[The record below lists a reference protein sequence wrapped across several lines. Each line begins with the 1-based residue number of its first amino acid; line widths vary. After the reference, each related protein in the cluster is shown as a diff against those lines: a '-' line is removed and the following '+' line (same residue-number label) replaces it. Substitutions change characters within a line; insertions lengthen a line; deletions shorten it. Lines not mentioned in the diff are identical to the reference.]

1 MEGQM
6 DTEQTGTEGGNSNG
20 SSSSE
25 RVAEAMAPMTELV
38 ESLQR
43 EIVHQVEARP
53 YTTVMVAA
61 AAGYVLGGGIPRWAG
76 RAAFNLGSRMLVAR
90 VLAALVDE
98 R

>member
-6 DTEQTGTEGGNSNG
+6 ESEPTPTEQSTAA
-20 SSSSE
+20 SSE
-25 RVAEAMAPMTELV
+25 RVADAMAPVTELV

-43 EIVHQVEARP
+43 EIRHQVEVRP

-61 AAGYVLGGGIPRWAG
+61 AAGYVLGGGIPLWAG
-76 RAAFNLGSRMLVAR
+76 RAAVNLGSRLLVAR
-90 VLAALVDE
+90 LVSALVDD

>member
-6 DTEQTGTEGGNSNG
+6 EADSTPTEA
-20 SSSSE
+20 SSGATE
-25 RVAEAMAPMTELV
+25 RVSDAMAPMTELV

-43 EIVHQVEARP
+43 EIRHQVGVRP

-61 AAGYVLGGGIPRWAG
+61 AAGYVLGGGIPLWAG
-76 RAAFNLGSRMLVAR
+76 RAAVNLGSRLLVAR
-90 VLAALVDE
+90 LVSALVDD